1 VIASQEHERFRE
13 IAALMAGSKHTQAQA
28 SQLIFGQHYDTLSAA
43 ILNEWKIPDVIVR
56 SLSALAPGK
65 LRPPI
70 NRQEWMRH
78 GGLVQHR
85 RGAHDGAQA

>member
-1 VIASQEHERFRE
+1 ME
-13 IAALMAGSKHTQAQA
+13 
-28 SQLIFGQHYDTLSAA
+28 D
-43 ILNEWKIPDVIVR
+43 PDVIVR

-78 GGLVQHR
+78 VVSFSIDAARMNARKLNPKPDSGSRVR
-85 RGAHDGAQA
+85 RWNSRYGTA